1 METELQQRNLI
12 RRIWSHV
19 SSYFQFSAP
28 NVNESSRSGAHAG
41 RKQWYRY
48 SGFQKKARREIV
60 QRFSAAQ
67 QSAVFA
73 SLAAKVF
80 FCFLSILLV
89 CQNHVSLLPG
99 MSTKCVLSNPFFN
112 GIVWQYVTNDR
123 LHFLLSWLYM
133 LCNACV
139 LAVTNSWSENGRI
152 CKYRIIVTRL
162 VPVFPVSSATQPSQ
176 VRYQWLC

>member
-41 RKQWYRY
+41 GKQWYRY

-99 MSTKCVLSNPFFN
+99 MSTKCVCFQTQILTLRKFSPSTLHAA
-112 GIVWQYVTNDR
+112 IV
-123 LHFLLSWLYM
+123 LLGNVYSRSCHSPWRVAWL
-133 LCNACV
+133 L
-139 LAVTNSWSENGRI
+139 
-152 CKYRIIVTRL
+152 
-162 VPVFPVSSATQPSQ
+162 
-176 VRYQWLC
+176 

>member
-41 RKQWYRY
+41 GKQWYRY

-99 MSTKCVLSNPFFN
+99 MSTKCVCAFKPRYWLLEN
-112 GIVWQYVTNDR
+112 
-123 LHFLLSWLYM
+123 FLLLLYM
-133 LCNACV
+133 QLSFYWAMFTVVPAILLGVLLGCCNAV
-139 LAVTNSWSENGRI
+139 YETRI
-152 CKYRIIVTRL
+152 QEHRKRVKAKERL
-162 VPVFPVSSATQPSQ
+162 ECYDVHSVK
-176 VRYQWLC
+176 